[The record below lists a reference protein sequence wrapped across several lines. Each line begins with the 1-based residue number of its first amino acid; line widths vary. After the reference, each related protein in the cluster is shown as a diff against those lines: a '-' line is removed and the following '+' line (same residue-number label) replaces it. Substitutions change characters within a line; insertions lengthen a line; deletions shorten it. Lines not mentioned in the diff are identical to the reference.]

1 MDDHYQRGRLLA
13 RLKLSYADRRNTLT
27 WALFDLVLHGRRIR
41 TFSALQRH
49 HAALSRCCRGLV
61 RHSPHPKDVSSGN
74 RLSVWDR
81 IPAMPPAHNK
91 ATIIS
96 MAIVATGITVLLHEG
111 VGHGVT
117 SWLRGGVP
125 VELTSNHLSS
135 LHEDRWVE
143 AGGTLV
149 NLAAG
154 TLALLATHA
163 TGTRA
168 SLRYFC
174 WLLAAHNL
182 FSGTGYFMFS
192 GIFGFGDWEQVIAGL
207 PYQALLR
214 TTMSLVGLGLYAL
227 VAWLLAIAI
236 RPFCATRAEYNVIG
250 RLPYLASSSVALPES
265 SIRWASSCFWN
276 PPSRPR
282 LADPRACSGLMG

>member
-1 MDDHYQRGRLLA
+1 M
-13 RLKLSYADRRNTLT
+13 T
-27 WALFDLVLHGRRIR
+27 
-41 TFSALQRH
+41 SA
-49 HAALSRCCRGLV
+49 
-61 RHSPHPKDVSSGN
+61 HS
-74 RLSVWDR
+74 
-81 IPAMPPAHNK
+81 K

-111 VGHGVT
+111 VGHGIT

-163 TGTRA
+163 AGTRA
-168 SLRYFC
+168 GLRYFC

-192 GIFGFGDWEQVIAGL
+192 GIFGFGDWQQVIAGL
-207 PYQALLR
+207 PHQTLLR
-214 TTMSLVGLGLYAL
+214 TAMSIVGLGLYVLA
-227 VAWLLAIAI
+227 ARLLAVAV
-236 RPFCATRAEYNVIG
+236 RPFCSTRAEYNVIG
-250 RLPYLASSSVALPES
+250 RLPYLASC
-265 SIRWASSCFWN
+265 IFSCAAGAF
-276 PPSRPR
+276 
-282 LADPRACSGLMG
+282 DPLGIKLLLVSTIPAAFGGSSGLLWLDGMIPRPLPQTSLVVPRQVGWWILGTAFGVAYIVVLGRGIEFPH